1 MMKRHKISFEDY
13 FEMLISECQ
22 NVMDL
27 TMQKKVVSSTDSIV
41 TKLQNGLG
49 KNNPAIA
56 TSKEKPVPISN
67 FAAAVG
73 MSKKHKTTVCVSKKK
88 ISPQKSKVG

>member
-1 MMKRHKISFEDY
+1 MKRHKISFEDY

-49 KNNPAIA
+49 KNNPAIS
-56 TSKEKPVPISN
+56 TSKEKPAPISN
-67 FAAAVG
+67 SFTNALERN
-73 MSKKHKTTVCVSKKK
+73 KRHDTTVHAAKKK
-88 ISPQKSKVG
+88 VRLTKS